1 MPENEEV
8 QEEVKVP
15 SGDDQLEFNLGEDE
29 QGAEVVLSEDGKA
42 EVKVLNNTEETE
54 APAQAPD
61 KNATEHEE
69 YYSTKVKKRLDK
81 MTARLREAE
90 RREQAA
96 IEYARQVQANMQVV
110 QQRAQSL
117 DQNYLTEFKSRVDSQ
132 LAIAEA
138 NLQDAV
144 ERGDGKAVVEAQK
157 LMSQLV
163 LQQERANQIAAQR
176 QTPAQQEVPTY
187 QFQQSLAQQNGYQQ
201 TAVQPQ
207 AFQAP
212 AQFDP
217 KAESWAEKNE
227 WFGSDEVMT
236 NGAFA
241 IHGQLKREGFDLSSD
256 EYYDELDRRIRK
268 EFPHKFRKPQVNTD
282 VDAPGV
288 APATRGST
296 VSQNGR
302 RSIKLTPSEVAIA
315 RKLGVPLE
323 EYAKYVR
330 R

>member
-8 QEEVKVP
+8 QEEVQVP
-15 SGDDQLEFNLGEDE
+15 SGDDQLEFNLGEGE
-29 QGAEVVLSEDGKA
+29 QGAEVEITEDGKA
-42 EVKVLNNTEETE
+42 EIKQVEEPVVE
-54 APAQAPD
+54 QSPPKKQAD
-61 KNATEHEE
+61 AAEHQD
-69 YYSTKVKKRLDK
+69 YSDKVKKRLDK

-96 IEYARQVQANMQVV
+96 LDYARQVQANLQT
-110 QQRAQSL
+110 AQSRVQTL
-117 DQNYLTEFKSRVDSQ
+117 DEGYLTEFKSRVDSQ

-157 LMSQLV
+157 LMSQLI
-163 LQQERANQIAAQR
+163 LQQERAN
-176 QTPAQQEVPTY
+176 V
-187 QFQQSLAQQNGYQQ
+187 LAQQRQAAPKQ
-201 TAVQPQ
+201 EAVQPAPQYGQPQQ
-207 AFQAP
+207 AAQQAI
-212 AQFDP
+212 DP
-217 KAESWAEKNE
+217 KAQKWADENE
-227 WFGSDEVMT
+227 WFGEDEVMT
-236 NGAFA
+236 NVAYA
-241 IHGQLKREGFDLSSD
+241 VHGQLEREGFDLSSD
-256 EYYDELDRRIRK
+256 EYYDELNRRIRK
-268 EFPHKFRKPQVNTD
+268 ELPHKFKKPQVNTN

-296 VSQNGR
+296 VSQTGR
-302 RSIKLTPSEVAIA
+302 RTIKLTPSEVAIA